1 MANDLCWI
9 QIEDFVELF
18 NRVYVINDNT
28 VKIKE
33 GVSKRFVSKW
43 LPGDFIGGS
52 GGPPVLIAART
63 SPAPMDDAIKQPID
77 HGRDASSGSTGS
89 SSRSSSSGAYNK
101 DPLYATVIGGPDK
114 ELKSD
119 DHHHI
124 PVAVVEDEP
133 GRYAYINDSFTNNPM
148 YPFSVNEKATL
159 SISLFQSDKRW
170 NESRLGEDVRE
181 VSLKTFVSRYCWMK
195 TGREGGMV
203 GWMVGGRE

>member
-77 HGRDASSGSTGS
+77 HGRDTSSGSTGS
-89 SSRSSSSGAYNK
+89 SRSSSSSAYNK
-101 DPLYATVIGGPDK
+101 EPLYATVIGGPDK

-119 DHHHI
+119 HHHI
-124 PVAVVEDEP
+124 PVAAVEDEP

-181 VSLKTFVSRYCWMK
+181 VSLKTFVSRYCWTNRCMDRWME
-195 TGREGGMV
+195 GERE
-203 GWMVGGRE
+203 